1 MCTHR
6 FCVYSMVVIRRKILR
21 FYGMG
26 CVKMQIK
33 GGRQSRLI
41 CGNRRRS
48 DRRWV
53 GRKPSAR
60 LYINKLGLKEVEH
73 TVNRNAFD
81 LFEAVPYMMVSC
93 SDGSASPHTSVTTN
107 WTALPH
113 NLQFECASSQPPCNL
128 WHPVVRGVL

>member
-26 CVKMQIK
+26 CVEMQIK

-60 LYINKLGLKEVEH
+60 LYINKL
-73 TVNRNAFD
+73 D
-81 LFEAVPYMMVSC
+81 LFGAVPYMMVSC